1 MLLWG
6 VLTEVG
12 LILLIDYT
20 AWGNRLFG
28 TAPIAGEVW
37 LFVVPFALGMLLLEE
52 LRKEF
57 VRRWPRQR
65 RPL

>member
-1 MLLWG
+1 

-12 LILLIDYT
+12 LILFIVYT

-37 LFVVPFALGMLLLEE
+37 LFVLPFALGMLLLEE
-52 LRKEF
+52 LRKGF
-57 VRRWPRQR
+57 VRR
-65 RPL
+65 